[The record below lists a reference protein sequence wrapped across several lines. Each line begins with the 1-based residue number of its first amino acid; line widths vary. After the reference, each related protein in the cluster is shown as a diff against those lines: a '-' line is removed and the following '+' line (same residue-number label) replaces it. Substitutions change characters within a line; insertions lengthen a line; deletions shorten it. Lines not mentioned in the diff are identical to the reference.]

1 VVEDLGSANGT
12 YVGGVRLAARASVP
26 VAPGMM
32 IEIGDTLLVLRE
44 ARGDDRES
52 IPPPPP
58 RATELDPAMAH
69 VYESVEKVAS
79 TSVAVLLLGETGAG
93 KGVVAEAIHRRSQRA
108 ARPLVRV
115 NCAAL
120 ADSLIESELFG
131 HERGAFTGAL
141 AAKEGLL
148 EAADGGTLF
157 LDEIGD
163 MPLGAQAKL
172 LHALEHGEVVRVGSV
187 KPRKVDVRVLSA
199 TNHDLEALAA
209 SGGFRMDLLFRINA
223 VTLRIPPLRERPKE
237 LASLARAFAAEASQR
252 MGRPAPAI
260 TDRAMLLLLAHPW
273 PGNVRELRNA
283 MVRAALFAQQGTI
296 SEEHLGLPAHDG
308 APNEPRASGEPRV
321 LRHEVREL
329 EQRRIVEALDL
340 CGHNQVRAAKELGIS
355 RGTLRTRMR
364 ELGLLPTRDKP

>member
-1 VVEDLGSANGT
+1 M
-12 YVGGVRLAARASVP
+12 AR
-26 VAPGMM
+26 
-32 IEIGDTLLVLRE
+32 
-44 ARGDDRES
+44 
-52 IPPPPP
+52 
-58 RATELDPAMAH
+58 

-79 TSVAVLLLGETGAG
+79 TNVPVLLLGETGVG
-93 KGVVAEAIHRRSQRA
+93 KGIVAEAIHRRSLRA

-131 HERGAFTGAL
+131 HERGAFTGAS

-148 EAADGGTLF
+148 EAADGGTLL

-172 LHALEHGEVVRVGSV
+172 LHVLEHGEVVRVGSV
-187 KPRKVDVRVLSA
+187 KPRTVDVRILTA

-209 SGGFRMDLLFRINA
+209 SGRFRTDLLFRINA
-223 VTLRIPPLRERPKE
+223 VTLHIPPLRERPSE
-237 LASLARAFAAEASQR
+237 LASLARAFADEASAR

-260 TDRAMLLLLAHPW
+260 TDAAMRLLLAHPW

-283 MVRAALFAQQGTI
+283 MVRAALFAQHGTI
-296 SEEHLGLPAHDG
+296 SVEHLGLPAQK
-308 APNEPRASGEPRV
+308 ASLQVPRAADDPRV
-321 LRHEVREL
+321 LRHEVRAL
-329 EQRRIVEALDL
+329 EQRRIVEALEQ
-340 CGHNQVRAAKELGIS
+340 CGQNQVRAARELGIS

-364 ELGLLPTRDKP
+364 ELGLLPLRNKP